1 MKLDV
6 FRIKIEMAR
15 KGLSIAEVARAAN
28 RNPQQ
33 FTSAL
38 RRGRCNTK
46 VLHLFAVALGVDP
59 IEIVVKE

>member
-33 FTSAL
+33 FKSICYYNNCQ
-38 RRGRCNTK
+38 RQ
-46 VLHLFAVALGVDP
+46 
-59 IEIVVKE
+59 I